1 MALSGELQQL
11 LPLVDYRTAERL
23 GSVAGQVWAGRNLL
37 LYLSK
42 AELLTSLLDSSH
54 QARTVNMD
62 PPDPVLDFTA
72 RQILPGKLAM
82 PVYSSQPL
90 PAEVDRPPI
99 LQAEFVQPAS
109 GPLLTADRSREAAQW
124 RSLSS
129 LSSQEHS
136 LFSLSSPEHKES
148 NSEESNSKEL
158 EDSISTALRA

>member
-42 AELLTSLLDSSH
+42 AKLLTSLLDSSH

-82 PVYSSQPL
+82 PVYSSQDCQQRST
-90 PAEVDRPPI
+90 VRPSCRP
-99 LQAEFVQPAS
+99 
-109 GPLLTADRSREAAQW
+109 
-124 RSLSS
+124 
-129 LSSQEHS
+129 
-136 LFSLSSPEHKES
+136 SLSSPQ
-148 NSEESNSKEL
+148 
-158 EDSISTALRA
+158 AARC